1 MVNRTDIAKA
11 EMLTYFFVNPNPDK
25 PEITNHKHQISNKFQ
40 TTSSKCQIR
49 STANRLLF
57 VFLVIEICLLF
68 VFCNLIF

>member
-1 MVNRTDIAKA
+1 MVNSTGISKA

-40 TTSSKCQIR
+40 IR
-49 STANRLLF
+49 STTNRLLF